1 MSFLK
6 KHYVNLFL
14 VVALT
19 FVFIFLLFHN
29 FFKNPFYYFASDNSE
44 IYFPSWVF
52 IKTALRSFQFPL
64 LNSFWFG
71 GSLPFA
77 ATESS
82 VFYTP
87 YMLLNILMVNI
98 NSLNTAYLYY
108 FYLEILHYF
117 IASIGFYFLLKD
129 GLKLNSFSSIFGAII
144 YACSGSMIGRFVH
157 VIVIFTLA
165 WLPYLYWSYLKF
177 SETRKLIYATGVILS
192 LIFIITG
199 SHPQFTYYVFI
210 FFGLFILYTTI
221 TIQKKERL
229 YIFVYS
235 VVLVVLACLL
245 SAPKLLL
252 TYELSQNIVHSTLET
267 SIKNLYNSLHPLY
280 FLTLLVP
287 YLFGRHQIGYWGSEY
302 PWGNWENFIY
312 IGIIPFF
319 LFIFAL
325 SYKNKKYL
333 FLFLLNL
340 VIAVF
345 FLLGKYNVVSIFM
358 NQKLPLSQSISMIS
372 KMTFMFHFFL
382 SVLVA
387 IGIHIFWEQKNKR
400 NTYIMLFVVTAI
412 FIFTLFYLKNN
423 FDLLLPS
430 NRPIPTPLAKEF
442 ASKNIFVTFL
452 LFGGGAAIIWLSVLL
467 RRKKI
472 LYVLILVYMADIFI
486 NGGFFNPIDSAPSS
500 PDSYFGTNTTISKIK
515 EDPDVF
521 RVHSLNPRNINMIQS
536 VESTYGYHTIET
548 KAYHFVVP
556 YLENSNILD
565 LLNVKYALSA
575 PTPPSR
581 FIQLQ
586 PSLWLNTS
594 FLNRVSFI
602 PSYRLV
608 DQVEQIVP
616 VLTSQTFEPKKEVV
630 IQNTDTNTKALQ
642 DFNIPLNKNNV
653 SRATPNY

>member
-1 MSFLK
+1 
-6 KHYVNLFL
+6 
-14 VVALT
+14 
-19 FVFIFLLFHN
+19 
-29 FFKNPFYYFASDNSE
+29 
-44 IYFPSWVF
+44 
-52 IKTALRSFQFPL
+52 
-64 LNSFWFG
+64 
-71 GSLPFA
+71 
-77 ATESS
+77 
-82 VFYTP
+82 
-87 YMLLNILMVNI
+87 
-98 NSLNTAYLYY
+98 
-108 FYLEILHYF
+108 
-117 IASIGFYFLLKD
+117 
-129 GLKLNSFSSIFGAII
+129 
-144 YACSGSMIGRFVH
+144 
-157 VIVIFTLA
+157 
-165 WLPYLYWSYLKF
+165 
-177 SETRKLIYATGVILS
+177 
-192 LIFIITG
+192 
-199 SHPQFTYYVFI
+199 
-210 FFGLFILYTTI
+210 
-221 TIQKKERL
+221 
-229 YIFVYS
+229 
-235 VVLVVLACLL
+235 
-245 SAPKLLL
+245 
-252 TYELSQNIVHSTLET
+252 
-267 SIKNLYNSLHPLY
+267 
-280 FLTLLVP
+280 
-287 YLFGRHQIGYWGSEY
+287 
-302 PWGNWENFIY
+302 
-312 IGIIPFF
+312 
-319 LFIFAL
+319 
-325 SYKNKKYL
+325 
-333 FLFLLNL
+333 
-340 VIAVF
+340 
-345 FLLGKYNVVSIFM
+345 
-358 NQKLPLSQSISMIS
+358 
-372 KMTFMFHFFL
+372 
-382 SVLVA
+382 
-387 IGIHIFWEQKNKR
+387 
-400 NTYIMLFVVTAI
+400 MLFVVTAI

-423 FDLLLPS
+423 FELLLPS

-653 SRATPNY
+653 SRATPKSSVIIHEIKSTYVRAELDVSHDGLVLFSQFIYPGWRAKVDGKEQTLLEANGFQYATPIHKGHHMIEFYFQSNPLIYGAILQISALLGVILFISLNNKTKGKQLKKGQIAKKIIEF